1 MCSEIHR
8 FPSLFKNNNKVVTN
22 YKQSGA
28 DFMKKLVPEQLV
40 VLNANFLLK
49 LVPLQIQTGS

>member
-8 FPSLFKNNNKVVTN
+8 FPSLFKNYKKVVTN

-40 VLNANFLLK
+40 VLIANFLLK